1 MSHLFSEFKEADHKD
16 WLKIVEKE
24 LKTSLEPYEI
34 TNGFTANPFVGNNSD
49 SSLLNIKKNTGGWTI
64 FQHIQSGS
72 SAEINTKILEALEG
86 GASGINLV
94 IELEDFDFDV
104 VFKEVLLSYI
114 QVRFYFSDDFFDS
127 NTFFQNLKT
136 FIEGKEANFVFAGLT
151 KDEAKIASAFGKI
164 EVVCKNEGGL
174 IENLSEVLCEVEN
187 LVFSENFEVV
197 IILPVKENFYLN
209 IAQHKAL
216 KIIWS
221 KIAEAYN
228 SPEKQ
233 IYVISNVIFSHADPN
248 SQVIAATQ
256 QTTSSVFGGTD
267 AVLMQNIPFDA
278 EKYPEIFTSRITR
291 NIQNVLWNE
300 SFLYRV
306 NDPAK
311 GSYFIDDL
319 CQRMIKEVWT
329 LFIKDK

>member
-1 MSHLFSEFKEADHKD
+1 MSNLFSEFKEADQQE

-34 TNGFTANPFVGNNSD
+34 TKELYANPFIGNSGN
-49 SSLLNIKKNTGGWTI
+49 SSLPNIKKNSVGWTV
-64 FQHIQSGS
+64 FQHIQGNTST
-72 SAEINTKILEALEG
+72 EVNTKILEALEG
-86 GASGINLV
+86 GASGISIV
-94 IELEDFDFDV
+94 IASEDFDFDV

-136 FIEGKEANFVFAGLT
+136 YVEGKDVNFVFAGLT
-151 KDEAKIASAFGKI
+151 KDEAKIASNFGKI
-164 EVVCKNEGGL
+164 EVVCKNQGSL
-174 IENLSEVLCEVEN
+174 IENLSEVLREAEN
-187 LVFSENFEVV
+187 LVFSENVDVV
-197 IILPVKENFYLN
+197 VSLPAQENFYLN

-216 KIIWS
+216 KIIWT
-221 KIAEAYN
+221 KIADAYN

-233 IYVISNVIFSHADPN
+233 ISVSSNVNFSYSDPN

-278 EKYPEIFTSRITR
+278 EKYPESFASRITR

-306 NDPAK
+306 NDPSK

-319 CQRMIKEVWT
+319 CQKMINEVWT

>member
-1 MSHLFSEFKEADHKD
+1 MSNLFSEFQEADQQE
-16 WLKIVEKE
+16 WMKIVEKE

-34 TNGFTANPFVGNNSD
+34 TKGLFANPFIGNSVN
-49 SSLLNIKKNTGGWTI
+49 SSLPNIKKNTLGWTV
-64 FQHIQSGS
+64 FQHIQGKTSTTL
-72 SAEINTKILEALEG
+72 NTKILEALEG
-86 GASGINLV
+86 GASGISLV
-94 IELEDFDFDV
+94 IASEDFDFEV
-104 VFKEVLLSYI
+104 VFKGVILSYI

-127 NTFFQNLKT
+127 NTFFQNQKT
-136 FIEGKEANFVFAGLT
+136 YIEGKEANFVFAGLT
-151 KDEAKIASAFGKI
+151 KDEAKIASNFGKI
-164 EVVCKNEGGL
+164 EVVCKNEGSL
-174 IENLSEVLCEVEN
+174 IENLSEVLREAEN
-187 LVFSENFEVV
+187 LAFSEKLKL
-197 IILPVKENFYLN
+197 IISLPVQENFYLN
-209 IAQHKAL
+209 IAQHKTL

-228 SPEKQ
+228 LPQKQ
-233 IYVISNVIFSHADPN
+233 IFVISNLNFSHSDPN

-256 QTTSSVFGGTD
+256 QTASSVFGGTD
-267 AVLMQNIPFDA
+267 AVLMQDIPFDA
-278 EKYPEIFTSRITR
+278 EKYPESFASRITR

-319 CQRMIKEVWT
+319 CEKMINEVWT

>member
-1 MSHLFSEFKEADHKD
+1 MSNFFSEFKEADQQE

-34 TNGFTANPFVGNNSD
+34 SKDLYANPFIGNSGN
-49 SSLLNIKKNTGGWTI
+49 SSLPNIKKNSVGWTV
-64 FQHIQSGS
+64 FQHIQGNTST
-72 SAEINTKILEALEG
+72 EVNTKTLEALEG
-86 GASGINLV
+86 GASGISLV
-94 IELEDFDFDV
+94 IASEDFDFEV
-104 VFKEVLLSYI
+104 VFKGVILSYI

-127 NTFFQNLKT
+127 KTFFQNLKT
-136 FIEGKEANFVFAGLT
+136 YIEGKEAYFVFAGLT
-151 KDEAKIASAFGKI
+151 KDEAKLAGTFGKI
-164 EVVCKNEGGL
+164 EVVCKNEGIL
-174 IENLSEVLCEVEN
+174 IENLSDVLREAEN
-187 LVFSENFEVV
+187 LVFSENVDVV
-197 IILPVKENFYLN
+197 ISLPVKENFYLN

-228 SPEKQ
+228 LPQKQ
-233 IYVISNVIFSHADPN
+233 IFVISNLNFSHSDPN

-256 QTTSSVFGGTD
+256 QTASSVFGATN
-267 AVLMQNIPFDA
+267 AVLVQDMPFDA
-278 EKYPEIFTSRITR
+278 EKYPESFAARITR

-306 NDPAK
+306 NDPSK

-319 CQRMIKEVWT
+319 CQKMINEVWT

>member
-1 MSHLFSEFKEADHKD
+1 MSNLFSEFKEADQQE

-24 LKTSLEPYEI
+24 LKTNLEPYEI
-34 TNGFTANPFVGNNSD
+34 TKDLYANPFIGNSVN
-49 SSLLNIKKNTGGWTI
+49 SSLPNIKKNNVGWTV
-64 FQHIQSGS
+64 FQHIQG
-72 SAEINTKILEALEG
+72 NTSTEVNAKILETLEG
-86 GASGINLV
+86 GASGISLV
-94 IELEDFDFDV
+94 IESEDFDFEV

-136 FIEGKEANFVFAGLT
+136 YVEGKEVNFVFAGLT
-151 KDEAKIASAFGKI
+151 QDESKIASNFGKI
-164 EVVCKNEGGL
+164 EVVCKNQGSL
-174 IENLSEVLCEVEN
+174 IENLSEVLREAEN
-187 LVFSENFEVV
+187 LVFSENVDVV
-197 IILPVKENFYLN
+197 VSLAAKENFYLN

-216 KIIWS
+216 KIIWT

-233 IYVISNVIFSHADPN
+233 ISVSSNVNFSHSDPN

-256 QTTSSVFGGTD
+256 QTASSVFGGTD
-267 AVLMQNIPFDA
+267 AILMQNIPFDS
-278 EKYPEIFTSRITR
+278 EKYPESFASRITR

-306 NDPAK
+306 NDPSK

-319 CQRMIKEVWT
+319 CQKMINEVWT

>member
-1 MSHLFSEFKEADHKD
+1 MSNLFSEFKEADQQE

-24 LKTSLEPYEI
+24 LKTNLEPYEI
-34 TNGFTANPFVGNNSD
+34 TKDLYANPFIGNSGN
-49 SSLLNIKKNTGGWTI
+49 SSLSNIKKNNVGWTV
-64 FQHIQSGS
+64 FQHIQG
-72 SAEINTKILEALEG
+72 NTSTEVNIKILEALEG
-86 GASGINLV
+86 GASGISLV
-94 IELEDFDFDV
+94 IASKDFDFEV

-136 FIEGKEANFVFAGLT
+136 YVEGKDVNFEFAGLT
-151 KDEAKIASAFGKI
+151 QDEAKIASNFGKI
-164 EVVCKNEGGL
+164 EVVCKNQGSL
-174 IENLSEVLCEVEN
+174 IENLSEVLREAEN
-187 LVFSENFEVV
+187 LVFSENVDVV
-197 IILPVKENFYLN
+197 VSLPAKENFYLN

-216 KIIWS
+216 RIIWS
-221 KIAEAYN
+221 KIAEAYRL
-228 SPEKQ
+228 PQKQ
-233 IYVISNVIFSHADPN
+233 IFVISNVNFSHSNPN

-267 AVLMQNIPFDA
+267 AVLMQNVPFDA
-278 EKYPEIFTSRITR
+278 EKYPESFASRITR

-306 NDPAK
+306 NDPSK
-311 GSYFIDDL
+311 GSYFMDDL
-319 CQRMIKEVWT
+319 CQKMINEVWT

>member
-1 MSHLFSEFKEADHKD
+1 MNNLFSEFQEADHQE

-34 TNGFTANPFVGNNSD
+34 TKDLYANPFIGNSTN
-49 SSLLNIKKNTGGWTI
+49 SSLPNIKKNDVGWTV
-64 FQHIQSGS
+64 FQHIQGNT

-86 GASGINLV
+86 GASGISLK
-94 IELEDFDFDV
+94 IASEDFNFDV
-104 VFKEVLLSYI
+104 VFNGVLLSYI
-114 QVRFYFSDDFFDS
+114 KLRFYFSDDFFDS

-136 FIEGKEANFVFAGLT
+136 YAEGKEVNFVFAGLT
-151 KDEAKIASAFGKI
+151 KDEAKIACAFGKI
-164 EVVCKNEGGL
+164 EVVCKNEGSLIGNLSDVL
-174 IENLSEVLCEVEN
+174 IEAEN
-187 LVFSENFEVV
+187 LVFSENVDIV
-197 IILPVKENFYLN
+197 ISLPVKENFYLN

-216 KIIWS
+216 RIIWN

-228 SPEKQ
+228 STQKQ
-233 IYVISNVIFSHADPN
+233 IFVTSNLNFSHSDPN
-248 SQVIAATQ
+248 SEVIAATQ
-256 QTTSSVFGGTD
+256 QTASSVCGGTD
-267 AVLMQNIPFDA
+267 AILMQNIPFDV
-278 EKYPEIFTSRITR
+278 EKYPKSFSARITR

-306 NDPAK
+306 NDPSK

-319 CQRMIKEVWT
+319 CQKLINEVWT

>member
-1 MSHLFSEFKEADHKD
+1 MSNLFSEFKEADQQE

-24 LKTSLEPYEI
+24 LKTGLEPYEI
-34 TNGFTANPFVGNNSD
+34 TKDLFANPFIGNSANF
-49 SSLLNIKKNTGGWTI
+49 SLPNIKKNSVGWTV
-64 FQHIQSGS
+64 FQHIQGNTST
-72 SAEINTKILEALEG
+72 EVNTKILEALEG
-86 GASGINLV
+86 GASGISLV
-94 IELEDFDFDV
+94 IASEDFDFEV

-127 NTFFQNLKT
+127 NILFQNLKT
-136 FIEGKEANFVFAGLT
+136 YVEGKDANFVFAGLT
-151 KDEAKIASAFGKI
+151 KDEAKIASSFGKI
-164 EVVCKNEGGL
+164 EVVCKNEGSL
-174 IENLSEVLCEVEN
+174 IENLSEVLREAEN
-187 LVFSENFEVV
+187 LVFSENVDVV
-197 IILPVKENFYLN
+197 VSLLAKENFYLN

-216 KIIWS
+216 KIIWT

-233 IYVISNVIFSHADPN
+233 ISVSSNVNFSHSDPN

-267 AVLMQNIPFDA
+267 AVLMQDIPFDA
-278 EKYPEIFTSRITR
+278 EKYPASFASRITR

-306 NDPAK
+306 NDPSK

-319 CQRMIKEVWT
+319 CQKMINEVWT